1 MAMKLSELE
10 IGQDAVISGFDELSN
25 ETRKKLMI
33 MGILPNTA
41 IMLVRRAPLGDP
53 LQVDVRGVSIAL
65 RSSIARAIQVEIR

>member
-1 MAMKLSELE
+1 MKLSELE

>member
-1 MAMKLSELE
+1 MKLSELE
-10 IGQDAVISGFDELSN
+10 IGQAAVISGFDDLSS

-41 IMLVRRAPLGDP
+41 ITLVRRAPLGDP

-65 RSSIARAIQVEIR
+65 RSSIACSIQVETR

>member
-41 IMLVRRAPLGDP
+41 ITLVRRAPLGDP

>member
-10 IGQDAVISGFDELSN
+10 IGQDAVISGFDELSH

-41 IMLVRRAPLGDP
+41 ITLVRRAPLGDP

>member
-41 IMLVRRAPLGDP
+41 ITLVRRAPLGDP
-53 LQVDVRGVSIAL
+53 LQVDVRGVSIAF
-65 RSSIARAIQVEIR
+65 

>member
-1 MAMKLSELE
+1 MKLSELE

-41 IMLVRRAPLGDP
+41 ITLVRRAPLGDP